1 VEALRVVPATEKAV
15 VLVGYEGG
23 EASRDALALARLLA
37 PALEAELHAVAVL
50 VHAPLEV
57 EGPVYARMLREE
69 TGRLED
75 EIHEQL
81 GDLPARTLV
90 VPAASAAGAL
100 HGLAERK
107 GASLIVLGST
117 HRGALGRVMPGSVGE
132 RLLAAGPSAVAVAPR
147 GFASRA
153 EPLLRTLGVAWT
165 EGHEADRALVLA
177 AELAER
183 AGAELRLL
191 SVVEP
196 VSQVAL
202 ESPGTAAAWSA
213 LARSFEQAEEQER
226 AEREQQL
233 AAIEG
238 KLAPGINASA
248 ELLRGDPAERLIESS
263 ADLDLLLLGS
273 RAYGPLR
280 RVLLGS
286 VSSPLL
292 RRAECPVI
300 VVPRAAP

>member
-1 VEALRVVPATEKAV
+1 LPAVAVTEKAV
-15 VLVGYEGG
+15 VLVGYDGG
-23 EASRDALALARLLA
+23 DASRDALALARLLA

-57 EGPVYARMLREE
+57 EGPTYARLLREE
-69 TGRLED
+69 TERLED
-75 EIHEQL
+75 EIRGQL

-107 GASLIVLGST
+107 DASLIVLGST

-147 GFASRA
+147 GFASRV
-153 EPLLRTLGVAWT
+153 EPGLRTLGVGWT
-165 EGHEADRALVLA
+165 AGRESDRALVLA

-183 AGAELRLL
+183 VGAELRLL

-196 VSQVAL
+196 VSRAIP
-202 ESPGTAAAWSA
+202 ESPGTAAAWST
-213 LARSFEQAEEQER
+213 LARSFEHAEAQESG
-226 AEREQQL
+226 EREQQL
-233 AAIEG
+233 AAIEK
-238 KLAPGINASA
+238 KLQPDVNAGA
-248 ELLRGDPAERLIESS
+248 EVLHGDPVERLIERS
-263 ADLDLLLLGS
+263 AHLDLLLLGS
-273 RAYGPLR
+273 RAYGPLK

-292 RRAECPVI
+292 RQAECPVI
-300 VVPRAAP
+300 VVPRADP

>member
-1 VEALRVVPATEKAV
+1 MPATEKAV

-37 PALEAELHAVAVL
+37 LALEAELHAVAVV

-57 EGPVYARMLREE
+57 EGPVYARLLREE
-69 TGRLED
+69 TERFEG
-75 EIHEQL
+75 EIREQL

-165 EGHEADRALVLA
+165 EGHESDRALALA

-196 VSQVAL
+196 VSQVPL
-202 ESPGTAAAWSA
+202 ESPGAVAAWSA

-226 AEREQQL
+226 AERERQL
-233 AAIEG
+233 TALENR
-238 KLAPGINASA
+238 LAPGIKASA
-248 ELLRGDPAERLIESS
+248 ELLRGDPVERLVESS